1 MGSLLQTLLSNP
13 GNFPLYTNSQRGIIN
28 PNNQNPRLIPFGRD
42 IPGGG
47 SSNQPYG
54 IKKNYPVG
62 IKGTINDFANTY
74 EDVFEPNGK
83 NEFIIRG
90 GTLAPL
96 RALRDALRLTN
107 FFTDL
112 KSPKGLLFLAKQ
124 NLLSRIG
131 TKTESSKGLGYLGS
145 FLNEG
150 AYTPLSTIGQALIG
164 FAGGHLN
171 KQGLDPTGLLAFAN
185 INKYQEIIAKNQ
197 DAFTKPFNFSD
208 NRLTSLYTY
217 TIDRDLSAG
226 NSFNGVK
233 GYSLIPSNDILI
245 QYGGGPGSILGIGS
259 TTIKYATDNG
269 GVIPINAINRL
280 KKNTIASFKHTKLS
294 NSDYKEF
301 KGNVSATALQQLY
314 LSSNFYNRYQTFT
327 DPRDWMFPT
336 NMSKKYIDAVT
347 GVGTPIPNKNLL
359 RLVERTEKTIIT
371 GNAVSD
377 RYINRLNKKGDE
389 ADKKATKNE
398 ERRENQQKRQAV
410 RDEKKLE
417 KRTQKYLDQVKK
429 WDEEDNKPPNPTR
442 KEKKENLA
450 LFRLQNDLM
459 PLEERL
465 ERQGYTRQQIKDAKN
480 DKKVIDN
487 LNKSVS
493 KENQKISEENQK
505 KENQKNK
512 EAQEEA
518 NRIGREN
525 ELEMQKL
532 LKDDQKIREK
542 EAREAREKD
551 KELTKKLDKINQ
563 EYLKATELSREEKKA
578 QRKKDREALK
588 TSRLEKKEELER
600 LQQIQ
605 KEANQI
611 GKNNEKELKNLLKE
625 SNQARKQQIETEA
638 KRSKILKQNL
648 KGIIRQTTEH
658 SETFVFTFGAN
669 HYNYQNYNNSV
680 YDNFKDPKDND
691 GLFRLTPRLDLDTY
705 LKKNSKYHTKGGYYL
720 NQEPLG
726 ATHAYIALGG
736 KDGKGFYL
744 DDYNTYGFDWKAG
757 EHWKYTKNYYPS
769 VYETD
774 EEGKPTLV
782 PEDINWEDLYNNR
795 TPAQLYNY
803 YNSTVN
809 FPTPLGA
816 TLNSPIKAGDLTTL
830 TEYQYSTKYNFSSTP
845 PRFNGYHYRYTKDFN
860 PSVYQ
865 TDEEG
870 KPTLIPRDKLKE
882 YLTKRDPNHT
892 STPDNNDSIINGGQY
907 ILKNVYTDFQGSN
920 PNPSVYESKYN
931 AETDEIDIVVKTKVN
946 NGTYGTGKNPSHVW
960 ESTNPIPYRKS
971 FESITTT
978 ATEYDKTNTIDS
990 ESLITLSIGVLTGA
1004 EVSSSYTFTA
1014 YIDSLD
1020 DNYSATW
1027 NKQKYSGRGENFYRY
1042 GGFDRSMNL
1051 SFTVVANNST
1061 ELSTNYTQLNSLAG
1075 SLSPSYSGQGY
1086 MMGNLHTLTIGNYV
1100 KNLYGIIEGLSYS
1113 NLADSVWE
1121 TKTNKIS
1128 SIIIKELPKY
1138 ISVSGI
1144 KFTPIHSFRPE
1155 FKKQYINMS

>member
-62 IKGTINDFANTY
+62 IKGMINDFANTY

-245 QYGGGPGSILGIGS
+245 QYGGGPGSILGIGK

-336 NMSKKYIDAVT
+336 NMSKKYVDAVT

-410 RDEKKLE
+410 RDEKKAE
-417 KRTQKYLDQVKK
+417 KRTQKQLDQIKK
-429 WDEEDNKPPNPTR
+429 WEEEDNKPPNYTR

-465 ERQGYTRQQIKDAKN
+465 ERQGYTRQQIKDAVASRNRSRKFIEDQKN
-480 DKKVIDN
+480 RTTK
-487 LNKSVS
+487 
-493 KENQKISEENQK
+493 
-505 KENQKNK
+505 KNK
-512 EAQEEA
+512 EAQDEA

-551 KELTKKLDKINQ
+551 KELKKKLDKINQ

-705 LKKNSKYHTKGGYYL
+705 LKKNSQYHTKGGYYL

-736 KDGKGFYL
+736 KDRKGFYL

-769 VYETD
+769 VYQTD

-782 PEDINWEDLYNNR
+782 PEDPFWEDLYDNR

-809 FPTPLGA
+809 FTTPLGA
-816 TLNSPIKAGDLTTL
+816 TRNSPINSTDLATL
-830 TEYQYSTKYNFSSTP
+830 LKYQFFSDYGFFSTP
-845 PRFNGYHYRYTKDFN
+845 PKFNGYHYRYTKDFN
-860 PSVYQ
+860 PSVYI
-865 TDEEG
+865 TNDDG
-870 KPTLIPRDKLKE
+870 TPTLIPRDDVKE
-882 YLTKRDPNHT
+882 YLTKRDLTHT
-892 STPDNNDSIINGGQY
+892 STPDNDDSIINGGQY
-907 ILKNVYTDFQGSN
+907 ILQSTYTDFQKTNS
-920 PNPSVYESKYN
+920 NPSVYEFTYN
-931 AETDEIDIVVKTKVN
+931 IDADNEIVQVVKAEVTA
-946 NGTYGTGKNPSHVW
+946 GTYLTGKSRHIESGLSSWKTGNRIPS
-960 ESTNPIPYRKS
+960 SKPLNSIPKPV
-971 FESITTT
+971 
-978 ATEYDKTNTIDS
+978 YDKTTNTIDS
-990 ESLITLSIGVLTGA
+990 TSLITLSIGVLTGA
-1004 EVSSSYTFTA
+1004 GASSSYTFRA

-1121 TKTNKIS
+1121 IDAGN
-1128 SIIIKELPKY
+1128 ELPKY

-1155 FKKQYINMS
+1155 FKKQYINM

>member
-62 IKGTINDFANTY
+62 IKGMINDFANTY

-131 TKTESSKGLGYLGS
+131 TKTESSKSLGYLGG

-217 TIDRDLSAG
+217 TVDRDLSAG

-245 QYGGGPGSILGIGS
+245 QYGGGPGSILGIGK

-280 KKNTIASFKHTKLS
+280 KKNTIVSFKHTKLN
-294 NSDYKEF
+294 NSDYKEI
-301 KGNVSATALQQLY
+301 KGNISATALQQLY

-336 NMSKKYIDAVT
+336 NMSKKYVDAVT
-347 GVGTPIPNKNLL
+347 GVGTPIPNKNFL
-359 RLVERTEKTIIT
+359 RLIEHTEKTIIT
-371 GNAVSD
+371 GNTVSD
-377 RYINRLNKKGDE
+377 RYINRLDKKADK
-389 ADKKATKNE
+389 ADKKSLQNE
-398 ERRENQQKRQAV
+398 TRKKDQQKREEARYKV
-410 RDEKKLE
+410 KLDKKNKEYL
-417 KRTQKYLDQVKK
+417 KNVQKWED
-429 WDEEDNKPPNPTR
+429 EDNKAPNLTR
-442 KEKKENLA
+442 KEKKERLA
-450 LFRLQNDLM
+450 VFRYENDLFS
-459 PLEERL
+459 LEEKL
-465 ERQGYTRQQIKDAKN
+465 EQGRYTREEFKDAKN

-493 KENQKISEENQK
+493 KENQKRQ
-505 KENQKNK
+505 
-512 EAQEEA
+512 
-518 NRIGREN
+518 NRIERTN
-525 ELEMQKL
+525 DQELQRL
-532 LKDDQKIREK
+532 LKEGKKAKEK
-542 EAREAREKD
+542 EAREAAKKD
-551 KELTKKLDKINQ
+551 KELTKKLDKINK
-563 EYLKATELSREEKKA
+563 EYLKSTELSREEKRA

-588 TSRLEKKEELER
+588 KINLEKKAELQK
-600 LQQIQ
+600 LQQAQ

-611 GKNNEKELKNLLKE
+611 EKNKEKKLKNLLKE
-625 SNQARKQQIETEA
+625 SNKARRQQIETEA

-705 LKKNSKYHTKGGYYL
+705 LKKNSKYHTKGKYYL

-726 ATHAYIALGG
+726 ATLAYITLGG
-736 KDGKGFYL
+736 KNGKGFYL
-744 DDYNTYGFDWKAG
+744 NDFNLYGFDWEAG
-757 EHWKYTKNYYPS
+757 EHWRYTKNYYPS
-769 VYETD
+769 VYQTD

-782 PEDINWEDLYNNR
+782 PEDPFWEDLYDKR

-803 YNSTVN
+803 IESTFIFSN
-809 FPTPLGA
+809 PLGA
-816 TLNSPIKAGDLTTL
+816 TNNSPINSVDQTTL
-830 TEYQYSTKYNFSSTP
+830 LAYQSKYGFFKTHP
-845 PRFNGYHYRYTKDFN
+845 KFNGYHYRYTKDFN
-860 PSVYQ
+860 PSVYK
-865 TDEEG
+865 TNDDG
-870 KPTLIPRDKLKE
+870 TPSLLPRDDVKT
-882 YLTKRDPNHT
+882 YLSKRDLNHT
-892 STPDNNDSIINGGQY
+892 STPENDNTIINNGQY
-907 ILKNVYTDFQGSN
+907 ILKSTYTDFQIKN
-920 PNPSVYESKYN
+920 PNPSVYEKYKDQLDN
-931 AETDEIDIVVKTKVN
+931 DEIQKAVRQEVID
-946 NGTYGTGKNPSHVW
+946 GEYLTGKNPSHIW
-960 ESTNPIPYRKS
+960 ESGNRIPKAKS
-971 FESITTT
+971 LSEIKTKQYDTTS
-978 ATEYDKTNTIDS
+978 NQIDNS
-990 ESLITLSIGVLTGA
+990 SLIDMSIGILKGDGTIIPIN
-1004 EVSSSYTFTA
+1004 FTA
-1014 YIDSLD
+1014 YIDNLD

-1042 GGFDRSMNL
+1042 GGFDRSINL

-1061 ELSTNYTQLNSLAG
+1061 ELIENYSSLNTLAG
-1075 SLSPSYSGQGY
+1075 SLSPSYSGNGY
-1086 MMGNLHTLTIGNYV
+1086 MMGNLHKLTIGNYV
-1100 KNLYGIIEGLSYS
+1100 NNLYGIIEGLSYS

-1121 TKTNKIS
+1121 TTPGH
-1128 SIIIKELPKY
+1128 ELPKY

-1155 FKKQYINMS
+1155 IQKQYIFMSGTNTLDTNNFLNPNVA